1 MPPHRLAYR
10 PTVMGTRGVVTS
22 AHPLASMAGIQMLLA
37 GGNAVDAA
45 VAVGSTL
52 NVVEPF
58 MSSAGGIG
66 LMLISRGGE
75 RHVLDFIGRAPRAA
89 DAAGCTEDD
98 LAGGPKSCA
107 TPGNLGGWL
116 AALERFGTMDRA
128 RVLAPA
134 IGHAER
140 GVPLTFKNVEFF
152 EAARATLGRSRE
164 AERLYLGNGGP
175 RAGGVVTYKELAAT
189 FRQVAEGGAEVFC
202 RGPIAKAIARAVREA
217 GGWLGEEDLA
227 EFKPEWRE
235 PATIAYRGQQVYSM
249 PPPFSAFQ
257 MLETLN
263 ILEGYDL
270 RAWGHN
276 SVDYLHHLIEA
287 VKLGSADRLAYAYSG
302 QVPIAGLLSKQYAD
316 SQRARIDAKRA
327 AVSEGERHTR
337 ERLPNQ
343 ITEGRPSTREGYA
356 PSDSPATREG
366 YAPSDSPATREGYAP
381 SDSPATREGYAPSDS
396 PATREGYAPS
406 DSPAKFADEHTTH
419 FACAD
424 AAGTVVSVTQT
435 LGVPFGSGFAVPGTG
450 IVLNN
455 ILKWMDRDPVSPN
468 VLRPGRKAG
477 TMMSPTQVFRD
488 GAFNVSIGTPG
499 SYGILQTTPQML
511 LNVLEFGMNIQE
523 AIEAPRVRIYRD
535 RRIDAEARI
544 PADTRAALAGR
555 GHQVNVI
562 DEWSWIVGGGQGIVR
577 DRESGALM
585 AGADPRRDGYALA
598 I

>member
-10 PTVMGTRGVVTS
+10 PTVMGRRGVVTS
-22 AHPLASMAGIQMLLA
+22 AHPLASMAGIEMLLA

-58 MSSAGGIG
+58 MSSAAGIG

-89 DAAGCTEDD
+89 DAARCTEDE

-116 AALERFGTMDRA
+116 AALERFGTMDRG

-152 EAARATLGRSRE
+152 EAARATLGRSPE

-189 FRQVAEGGAEVFC
+189 FRQVAEGGAEVFY
-202 RGPIAKAIARAVREA
+202 RGPVAKAIARTVREA
-217 GGWLGEEDLA
+217 GGWLGEDDLA

-235 PATIAYRGQQVYSM
+235 PATITYRGQQVYSM

-287 VKLGSADRLAYAYSG
+287 VKLGSADRLAYAYSPN
-302 QVPIAGLLSKQYAD
+302 VPIAGLLSKKYAD

-343 ITEGRPSTREGYA
+343 ITEGSA
-356 PSDSPATREG
+356 
-366 YAPSDSPATREGYAP
+366 
-381 SDSPATREGYAPSDS
+381 
-396 PATREGYAPS
+396 
-406 DSPAKFADEHTTH
+406 AKFADEHTTH

-435 LGVPFGSGFAVPGTG
+435 LGVPFGSGFAIPGTG
-450 IVLNN
+450 LVLNN
-455 ILKWMDRDPVSPN
+455 ILKWMDLDPASPN
-468 VLRPGRKAG
+468 AVRAGRKAG

-488 GAFNVSIGTPG
+488 GAFALSIGTPG
-499 SYGILQTTPQML
+499 SYGILQTTAQML
-511 LNVLEFGMNIQE
+511 LNVLEFGMNVQE
-523 AIEAPRVRIYRD
+523 AIEAPRVRVYRD
-535 RRIDAEARI
+535 RLVDAEARI
-544 PADTRAALAGR
+544 VPEVRDGLAAR
-555 GHQVNVI
+555 GHQVNEI
-562 DEWSWIVGGGQGIVR
+562 GDWSWIVGGGQGLMR
-577 DRESGALM
+577 DAATGALM